1 MNIGAESE
9 KIEFK
14 TSTSEKHEAVES
26 IIAML
31 NKSGDGVIYF
41 GVLDDGEVKGQQI
54 SDSTIKDIT
63 NIIVE
68 NVQPKITPTIEHLI
82 IDKKHVL
89 KVSFHGTSKPY
100 SAFGKFLIRIGT
112 ENRKMGRDE
121 IINILKETTYTL
133 FWEKEPTEYTIEDI
147 NEKTLD
153 EFYKEGVSSGRI
165 PAGFDK
171 QSLLKMLGVIKDGY
185 LNKAGYALFGKNA
198 NIRLKIARF
207 ATNEKVTFTDL
218 KFYNDNIYNLIDDA
232 MQYLINAI
240 DYRVDIGLIQRVEI
254 PEIPIR
260 ALREIVINA
269 FAHADY
275 RNDPE
280 IEINVHPG
288 FITIYNP
295 GSFPDNLTPF
305 NFIEDSIASIKRNP
319 LILDVLFRRKD
330 VEKSGTGFKRVNEL
344 CKNQNIKWSFKN
356 SAYGFYFTFFRNS
369 IENQINNKSINH
381 GHEDLNNTEL
391 FIYELINKNVKI
403 KKSEIVKVTGLSER
417 TIQRYISSLTKKGYV
432 IRIGNN
438 QAGYFEI
445 LK

>member
-1 MNIGAESE
+1 MNIGKESE
-9 KIEFK
+9 KVEFK

-26 IIAML
+26 IVAML

-41 GVLDDGEVKGQQI
+41 GVLDDGEVKGQPI

-63 NIIVE
+63 NIIAE

-100 SAFGKFLIRIGT
+100 SAFGKFLIRIGS

-133 FWEKEPTEYTIEDI
+133 SWEKEITEHEIEDI
-147 NEKTLD
+147 DEKTLD
-153 EFYKEGVSSGRI
+153 EFYREGVNSGRI
-165 PAGFDK
+165 PTGFDK
-171 QSLLKMLGVIKDGY
+171 LSLLKMLDLIKDGY
-185 LNKAGYALFGKNA
+185 LNRAGYALFGKNA

-207 ATNEKVTFTDL
+207 ATNEKITFTDL

-232 MQYLINAI
+232 MQYLLNAI
-240 DYRVDIGLIQRVEI
+240 NYSVDIGLIQRVEI

-275 RNDPE
+275 RDDPE
-280 IEINVHPG
+280 IEINIHPG

-295 GSFPDNLTPF
+295 GPFPDNLTPF
-305 NFIEDSIASIKRNP
+305 NFIEDSISSIKRNP

-344 CKNQNIKWSFKN
+344 CKKQNIKWSFKN
-356 SAYGFYFTFFRNS
+356 TAYGFYFTFFRNS
-369 IENQINNKSINH
+369 IEEETNSKNFNIDHK
-381 GHEDLNNTEL
+381 DLNNTEL
-391 FIYELINKNVKI
+391 VVYELINKNVRI
-403 KKSEIVKVTGLSER
+403 KKSEIEKITGLSER
-417 TIQRYISSLTKKGYV
+417 TIQRYISSLTKKGYI
-432 IRIGNN
+432 IRIGSN
-438 QAGYFEI
+438 QIGYFEI